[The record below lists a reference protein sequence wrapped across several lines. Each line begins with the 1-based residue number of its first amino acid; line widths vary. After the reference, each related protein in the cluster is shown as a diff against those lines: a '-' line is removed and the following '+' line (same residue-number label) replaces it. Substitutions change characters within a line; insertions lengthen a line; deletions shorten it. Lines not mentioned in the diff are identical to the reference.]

1 MDFTAG
7 LALAKGDFFIWF
19 LILVVLVIGICW
31 QHYPKAMKDI
41 MCTSEQPKK
50 DLDRE

>member
-7 LALAKGDFFIWF
+7 LALAKGEFFIWF
-19 LILVVLVIGICW
+19 LILVILVIGICW

-41 MCTSEQPKK
+41 IYAPEQVKK
-50 DLDRE
+50 DSEKE